1 MEYKIWLVVLGV
13 VLLLPA
19 TTSANTISTNASVRD
34 QVLEVFADAPEMIAI
49 AECESKF
56 RQFADSG
63 APLYGGWN
71 RGMVGVFQFYEN
83 IHGGDALRLG
93 YDLATVEGNIG
104 YAHHLYNLQGL
115 RPWASS
121 EFCWTGKVEQYKNL
135 VTEIK
140 SKADKELTVKQKE
153 TNKTEVKK
161 AKNSK
166 KVLEEKVD
174 IKQGG
179 EVKVSSEMTAVERQ
193 ELLEKIAG
201 LTKILAALQELLRE
215 RVV

>member
-1 MEYKIWLVVLGV
+1 MSYKIWLVVLGG

-19 TTSANTISTNASVRD
+19 TTSANTISANASVRD
-34 QVLEVFADAPEMIAI
+34 KVLEVFADVPEMIAI

-63 APLYGGWN
+63 APLYGGWGG
-71 RGMVGVFQFYEN
+71 GMVGVFQFYEN
-83 IHGGDALRLG
+83 VHGGDAVRLG
-93 YDLATVEGNIG
+93 YDLTTAEGNIG

-121 EFCWTGKVEQYKNL
+121 EFCWTGKVEQYKKL
-135 VTEIK
+135 AVEIK
-140 SKADKELTVKQKE
+140 SQTDKELEERQKE
-153 TNKTEVKK
+153 INKTEVKK

-166 KVLEEKVD
+166 NILEEKVD
-174 IKQGG
+174 EKQGG
-179 EVKVSSEMTAVERQ
+179 VVKVGGEITTVERQ
-193 ELLEKIAG
+193 ELLEKIAE
-201 LTKILAALQELLRE
+201 LTKILASLQELLKA